1 MPEDGFLLLNGDN
14 ELIRANPPR
23 HRFMTYG
30 LNDENDYRASDVK
43 VSSRGT
49 AFTLH
54 TPDGQSCDFQT
65 ALLGEHNIV
74 NLTGA
79 LAMCHLLGIPLTALK
94 PRLLKIT
101 AVPHRLQLIDHGSF
115 AVIDDGF
122 NSNPNGTQA
131 ALRTLSLFDDYK
143 IMITPGM
150 VELGEAQ
157 ETLNREFGQNAARIC
172 DYVILVGEK
181 QTRPIARGLADAGF
195 PAEKDRKSV
204 V

>member
-1 MPEDGFLLLNGDN
+1 M
-14 ELIRANPPR
+14 
-23 HRFMTYG
+23 
-30 LNDENDYRASDVK
+30 
-43 VSSRGT
+43 
-49 AFTLH
+49 
-54 TPDGQSCDFQT
+54 
-65 ALLGEHNIV
+65 
-74 NLTGA
+74 
-79 LAMCHLLGIPLTALK
+79 
-94 PRLLKIT
+94 
-101 AVPHRLQLIDHGSF
+101 PHRLQLIDHGSF

-157 ETLNREFGQNAARIC
+157 ETLNREFGQNAARVC

-195 PAEKDRKSV
+195 PAEKLYIAESLKDGLEHAHTLKTERKKIILLENDLPDNY
-204 V
+204 